1 MKAFVRGAAVLLT
14 TAAALFGVAATST
27 IAAAQDKTVL
37 TTDREKA
44 SYMVGSDIAQSIA
57 PVAPD
62 LDIAAFERAINSAFA
77 GKPPLIGE
85 EDAKTVGQSLML
97 RIASRAGQAPADAK
111 VPEVAKDKVGF
122 LVGADVGR
130 SLAPIKDELEVPVLV
145 QAIRTSFA
153 KGKPLLS
160 DAEMATVRQAFQLKV
175 QNRMMS
181 QIAALGEKNRSEGA
195 AFLAQ
200 NKTTKGVFTTGSGL
214 QYMVLRQGAGA
225 RPKATDRVRVN
236 YRGTLLDGTVFDS
249 SYDRG
254 QPAEFGLNQVIAGWT
269 EGLSMMPIGSKFKF
283 WIPGDLAYGIK
294 GMPQG
299 GIGPNAT
306 LVFEVELMAIL

>member
-14 TAAALFGVAATST
+14 TAATLISSAA
-27 IAAAQDKTVL
+27 IAQDKTVL

-44 SYMVGSDIAQSIA
+44 SYMVGGDIAQSIA

-62 LDIAAFERAINSAFA
+62 LDIAAFQRAVDNAFA
-77 GKPPLIGE
+77 GKQPLITE
-85 EDAKTVGQSLML
+85 AEAKTVGQSLML

-111 VPEVAKDKVGF
+111 VPEVAKDKVGY

-160 DAEMATVRQAFQLKV
+160 EAELATVRQAFQQKV
-175 QNRMMS
+175 QNKMMAEV
-181 QIAALGEKNRSEGA
+181 AALGEKNRSEGA
-195 AFLAQ
+195 AFLTQ
-200 NKTTKGVFTTGSGL
+200 NKATKGVFTTGSGL

-236 YRGTLLDGTVFDS
+236 YRGTLLDGTEFDS
-249 SYDRG
+249 SYGRG
-254 QPAEFGLNQVIAGWT
+254 QPAEFALNQVIAGWT
-269 EGLSMMPIGSKFKF
+269 EGVSMMPVGSKFKF
-283 WIPGDLAYGIK
+283 WVPGDLAYGPK